1 MCFRS
6 GEISHRRAAR
16 ALVVRL
22 QKKKIAWGVIS
33 VSYGRVWYGMY
44 TVVCNLKWIII
55 IKVVGPVP
63 RVGSGRGKCRPNERK
78 KKKGA
83 GPNEIM
89 KLKSLERGQQW
100 SRLCT

>member
-22 QKKKIAWGVIS
+22 QKKKNAWGVIS

-78 KKKGA
+78 KKKGCR
-83 GPNEIM
+83 PKRNNEA
-89 KLKSLERGQQW
+89 
-100 SRLCT
+100 